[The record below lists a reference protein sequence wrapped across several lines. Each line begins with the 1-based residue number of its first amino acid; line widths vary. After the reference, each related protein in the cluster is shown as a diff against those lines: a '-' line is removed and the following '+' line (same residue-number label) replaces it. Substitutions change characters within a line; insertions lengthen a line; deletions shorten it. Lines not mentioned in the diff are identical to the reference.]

1 MILENEN
8 KILVSNHLASIK
20 AISSAVPCKLPRVN
34 ETQRIVLRFVMG
46 VDSSHGGHVER
57 CNHTVQLAVRPN
69 TMTVESLSKEKRL
82 CTTIWKKVHMTRLS
96 EDRGIQFWWRL
107 SVAPHRSS
115 LFPTRWI
122 RRR

>member
-8 KILVSNHLASIK
+8 KILVANHLASIK
-20 AISSAVPCKLPRVN
+20 TISSAVPYKLPRVN
-34 ETQRIVLRFVMG
+34 ESQLIVLRFVMG
-46 VDSSHGGHVER
+46 VDSSHGER

-82 CTTIWKKVHMTRLS
+82 CTTIWKKVHVTRLS
-96 EDRGIQFWWRL
+96 EDRGIQSWWRL
-107 SVAPHRSS
+107 RVAPHRSS

-122 RRR
+122 HRP